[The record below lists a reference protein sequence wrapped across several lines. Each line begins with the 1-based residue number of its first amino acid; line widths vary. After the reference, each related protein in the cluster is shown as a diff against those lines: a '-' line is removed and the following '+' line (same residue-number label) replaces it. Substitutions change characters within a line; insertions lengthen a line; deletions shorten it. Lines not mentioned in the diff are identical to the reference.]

1 MTVVVVTPAGPL
13 HRTLNSTEQKIFFS
27 TKKKPFFFF
36 FMREPGWP
44 LRSERGREP
53 FGHWTMMGNFSF
65 PPLVPL
71 APYHA
76 HQALLDSTTSRS
88 ALTKGHGD
96 DVAGGTAQSPPPTD
110 EENEGHCKFFTID
123 VPCERTVCSSADR
136 SPL

>member
-1 MTVVVVTPAGPL
+1 
-13 HRTLNSTEQKIFFS
+13 
-27 TKKKPFFFF
+27 
-36 FMREPGWP
+36 
-44 LRSERGREP
+44 
-53 FGHWTMMGNFSF
+53 MMGNFSF

-96 DVAGGTAQSPPPTD
+96 DVAAGTAQSPPPTD